1 MTFKQ
6 RAFSVVMLLVVTACS
21 PLTASPGPGPTTPRF
36 TDTSFVTS
44 DGSELA
50 VRRWLPLEGAPKF
63 VVLAVHGFNDH
74 SKAFDKVP
82 DAPGVGSFLA
92 ARGAVVYA

>member
-1 MTFKQ
+1 M
-6 RAFSVVMLLVVTACS
+6 
-21 PLTASPGPGPTTPRF
+21 
-36 TDTSFVTS
+36 
-44 DGSELA
+44 
-50 VRRWLPLEGAPKF
+50 RRWLPLEGAPKF